1 MKKIALLFPGQGAQY
16 VGMGRDLYE
25 ASPAAKEIFESAAA
39 LMGGDFLTTLFE
51 GPEEALK
58 RTDVTQVAIYT
69 VSLAA
74 FAALKEKN
82 PKLDVVAAGGLS
94 LGEYAAL
101 TAAGVLSFS
110 EGLKLVRSRSLFMQE
125 AAEASPGAMAAV
137 LQLDGAVVKEICAKF
152 EKVYVANFNCPGQI
166 VISGSPAGVEEA
178 SKALSEAGARR
189 VLPLAVGGA
198 FHSPFMEP
206 AREKLLPLLKET
218 AWQKPCFPVVS
229 NVLGAI
235 YPEDASMPELL
246 GRQIVESVL
255 WEEDFRAILNLK
267 PELCL
272 EVGPGNVLSGLAKK
286 IYRDVPCLTAGRFEE
301 ITSISQNDLI

>member
-166 VISGSPAGVEEA
+166 VISGSPAGVGEA

-255 WEEDFRAILNLK
+255 WEEDFCAILNLK

-286 IYRDVPCLTAGRFEE
+286 ISREVPCLTAGRIEE

>member
-16 VGMGRDLYE
+16 VGMGSDLYE
-25 ASPAAKEIFESAAA
+25 SSPAAKEVFDSAAA
-39 LMGGDFLTTLFE
+39 LMGGDFLKTLFE

-58 RTDVTQVAIYT
+58 RTDVTQVAVYT

-74 FAALKEKN
+74 LAALREKK
-82 PKLDVVAAGGLS
+82 PELSVVAAGGLS

-101 TAAGVLSFS
+101 TAAGVLSFA

-125 AAEASPGAMAAV
+125 AAEKEPGAMAAV
-137 LQLDGAVVKEICAKF
+137 LQLDGAVVKEICAKY

-178 SKALSEAGARR
+178 SKALLEAGARR

-206 AREKLLPLLKET
+206 AREKLLPLLIET
-218 AWQKPCFPVVS
+218 KWGAMNFPVVS
-229 NVLGAI
+229 NVLGAV
-235 YPEDASMPELL
+235 YPEDASLPEML

-255 WEEDFRAILNLK
+255 WEEDFKAILNFA
-267 PELCL
+267 PDLCL
-272 EVGPGNVLSGLAKK
+272 ELGPGNVLCGLAKK
-286 IYRDVPCLTAGRFEE
+286 ISREALCKTAGKFEE
-301 ITSISQNDLI
+301 ITSILENDLV